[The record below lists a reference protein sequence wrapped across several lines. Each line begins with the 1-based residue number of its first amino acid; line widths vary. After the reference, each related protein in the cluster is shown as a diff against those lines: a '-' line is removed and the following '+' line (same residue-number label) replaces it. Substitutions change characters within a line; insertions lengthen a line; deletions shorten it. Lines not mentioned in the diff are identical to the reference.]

1 MIDLAI
7 VKTLNTKNI
16 SSNTNETRRRLDDLW
31 SSTTKMQKE
40 KAVEIGGY
48 TDTRSFNKTRTSG
61 LISARMVIALALA
74 LNVDPFYI
82 NADLDDKADCTDE
95 KVMEFMRKYGFG
107 HLTCDELERP
117 TKAEVVNYISKVM
130 DNMRSEKR
138 DAIKVLSNEELRTL
152 LDSILIR
159 SKLGDEEDIRLF
171 IIKVLLISN

>member
-16 SSNTNETRRRLDDLW
+16 SLNTDETRTRLDVLW
-31 SSTTKMQKE
+31 NSTTKIQKE

-95 KVMEFMRKYGFG
+95 KVMEFMRKYGFE
-107 HLTCDELERP
+107 HLTHDEIKRP
-117 TKAEVVNYISKVM
+117 TKTEVVNYVSKILDDM
-130 DNMRSEKR
+130 SSEKR
-138 DAIKVLSNEELRTL
+138 EAIKILSNEELRTL
-152 LDSILIR
+152 LNSILIR
-159 SKLGDEEDIRLF
+159 SKLGDEEEIRLF
-171 IIKVLLISN
+171 TIKVLMTCI